1 MSEEEREFRL
11 RPGKPPVSKNASG
24 GVAWSSG
31 FRLLMHYARQS
42 RSAGSGSSGG
52 ARSSPH
58 RQRCAVRI
66 TYTKNTTRGQ
76 WRAHGRY
83 LERESAA
90 GGEAGFNA
98 RETGIEI
105 STQLQNWQAS
115 RDRMVWKFIIS
126 PEFGDRADLER
137 LARDLMDRV
146 EEDLGGPLEW
156 VAVVHRN
163 TEHPHAHVALR
174 GVAADGKPLRLDR
187 DYVKRGVR
195 EIAEDLCT
203 RQMGFRTSL
212 DAAEAER
219 REIGETRFTSLDRTI
234 LRNAGADERGLVVTQ
249 PKLRPHVSARLIVLS
264 RMGLAKST
272 EQGTWVLKSDMEQ
285 VLRAMQRA
293 RDRQKTLF
301 AQGALVSDQ
310 RLPIEVMDRRQMRS
324 VDGRV
329 LMHGEDEQSGK
340 RFMMLESTSA
350 KVLYIEYTPEME
362 GIRGRGGMK
371 TNSFLRLRS
380 VSENGRVRVEVEDL
394 GHAEAM
400 LTNRT
405 MLREKIHDLRET
417 GLGPAD
423 EGWGGWLGRYQRAL
437 CEIEAERSSTGRSQ
451 QIDRETHRRDRGLER

>member
-1 MSEEEREFRL
+1 
-11 RPGKPPVSKNASG
+11 
-24 GVAWSSG
+24 
-31 FRLLMHYARQS
+31 
-42 RSAGSGSSGG
+42 
-52 ARSSPH
+52 
-58 RQRCAVRI
+58 
-66 TYTKNTTRGQ
+66 
-76 WRAHGRY
+76 
-83 LERESAA
+83 
-90 GGEAGFNA
+90 
-98 RETGIEI
+98 
-105 STQLQNWQAS
+105 
-115 RDRMVWKFIIS
+115 MVWKFIIS

-219 REIGETRFTSLDRTI
+219 REVGETRFTSLDRTI

-340 RFMMLESTSA
+340 CFMMLESTSA